1 MAGSAGKRLTISCLQ
16 WYRVLCAAKDGEL
29 ALQGQAGAEMI
40 ELLQVVKGERP
51 SYNVGQMSLLEKIN
65 ETADLRRL
73 PLEQLETVS
82 DEIRKYILETMSRI
96 GGHTGASLGAIELA
110 VALHYAFDTPRDRLV
125 WDVGHQ
131 AYAHKIL
138 TGRRELLPTIKQY
151 GGISGFLRRDESE
164 YDTFG
169 AGHASTSLSAALG
182 MAIARDRKGE
192 DHHVVALIGDAS
204 LAGGMAMEAINQ
216 AGHLKTRLIVVL
228 NDNEMSIAPAVG
240 ALTGYLNRIRGAQ
253 GYHRFKDE
261 VEETLLA
268 IPSLGERLHH
278 AAKAMKDAI
287 AAAVLPGALVSELG
301 FKYIGYVDGHNPR
314 ALVAALREA
323 KQVKDGPVIVHA
335 LTTKGKGYPQAEK
348 DYYRW
353 HATGPFD
360 LKTGKAVKSA
370 AKAPTYTSVF
380 GKTLCELMEK
390 DPKIVAL
397 TAAMPD
403 GTGVCDALER
413 FPDRSFDVGIAEQ
426 HCVTFAAGMSCE
438 GLKPVCAIYST
449 FLQRA
454 FDQLVHDVCIQNLN
468 VKFCLDRGG
477 IAGGDGPTHH
487 GLLDIAYLRG
497 VPNII
502 VMAPKDEGEM
512 RDMMLT
518 LVEHEGPAAMR
529 YPRGNG
535 VGASI
540 DREPELLEIGKGEIL
555 RDGGEIAIVAYG
567 SMVHPSLQAAEN
579 LSREG
584 IETTVVNARFVKPLD
599 AQLLLALART
609 KRLIVTVE
617 EAYLA
622 GGFGSA
628 VLELLEENGLQ
639 DKVRVVRMGIPDRL
653 VTHGDPKLL
662 LAKYGLDTD
671 GIFTRVRESIE
682 VLDDRRAKPQKV
694 GS

>member
-1 MAGSAGKRLTISCLQ
+1 
-16 WYRVLCAAKDGEL
+16 
-29 ALQGQAGAEMI
+29 
-40 ELLQVVKGERP
+40 
-51 SYNVGQMSLLEKIN
+51 MSLLENIN
-65 ETADLRRL
+65 SAVDLRRL
-73 PLEQLETVS
+73 PATQLQTVA
-82 DEIRKYILETMSRI
+82 DEIRQYILETMSRI

-110 VALHYAFDTPRDRLV
+110 VALHYAFATPRDRLV

-131 AYAHKIL
+131 AYAHKII
-138 TGRRELLPTIKQY
+138 TGRRDLLPTIKQY

-240 ALTGYLNRIRGAQ
+240 ALTGYLNRIRTAQ

-278 AAKAMKDAI
+278 AAKTVKDAI

-323 KQVKDGPVIVHA
+323 QQVKDGPVIVHA
-335 LTTKGKGYPQAEK
+335 LTTKGKGHPQAEK

-360 LKTGKAVKSA
+360 LATGKVIKSV
-370 AKAPTYTSVF
+370 AKVPTYTSVF
-380 GKTLCELMEK
+380 GTTLCQLMEK

-403 GTGVCDALER
+403 GTGVCEALER

-449 FLQRA
+449 FLQRG

-497 VPNII
+497 VPNI
-502 VMAPKDEGEM
+502 VLMAPKDEGEM

-518 LVEHEGPAAMR
+518 MFEHVGPVAMR

-540 DREPELLEIGKGEIL
+540 DRDPQLLEIGKAEIL

-567 SMVHPSLQAAEN
+567 SMVHPSLRAAEH
-579 LSREG
+579 LAKDG
-584 IETTVVNARFVKPLD
+584 IETTVVNARFAKPLD

-628 VLELLEENGLQ
+628 ILEALEENGLQ

-662 LAKYGLDTD
+662 LAKYGLDAD
-671 GIFTRVRESIE
+671 GIYTRVKESIE

>member
-1 MAGSAGKRLTISCLQ
+1 MR
-16 WYRVLCAAKDGEL
+16 E
-29 ALQGQAGAEMI
+29 
-40 ELLQVVKGERP
+40 
-51 SYNVGQMSLLEKIN
+51 MSLLENIN
-65 ETADLRRL
+65 SAADLRRL
-73 PLEQLETVS
+73 SVAELPEVAA
-82 DEIRKYILETMSRI
+82 EIRQYILETMSRI

-110 VALHYAFDTPRDRLV
+110 VALHYAFDTPKDRLV

-138 TGRRELLPTIKQY
+138 TGRRDLLPTIKQY

-182 MAIARDRKGE
+182 MAIARDKKGE
-192 DHHVVALIGDAS
+192 QHHVVALIGDAS

-240 ALTGYLNRIRGAQ
+240 ALTGYLNRIRTAQ

-261 VEETLLA
+261 VEETLLS

-278 AAKAMKDAI
+278 AAKTVKDAI

-323 KQVKDGPVIVHA
+323 KQIKDGPVIVHA
-335 LTTKGKGYPQAEK
+335 LTTKGKGHPQAEK

-360 LKTGKAVKSA
+360 LKTGTAIKSA
-370 AKAPTYTSVF
+370 AKAPTYTAVF
-380 GKTLCELMEK
+380 GKTLCQLMEK
-390 DPKIVAL
+390 DPKVVAL

-403 GTGVCDALER
+403 GTGVCEALER
-413 FPDRSFDVGIAEQ
+413 FPDRAFDVGIAEQ
-426 HCVTFAAGMSCE
+426 HCVTFAAGMSVE

-449 FLQRA
+449 FLQRG

-487 GLLDIAYLRG
+487 GLLDIAYLRS
-497 VPNII
+497 VPNIA

-518 LVEHEGPAAMR
+518 MLEHNGPAAMR

-535 VGASI
+535 IGADI
-540 DREPELLEIGKGEIL
+540 EREPQLVEIGKGEIL
-555 RDGGEIAIVAYG
+555 RDGGEVAIIAYG

-579 LSREG
+579 LAKDG

-599 AQLLLALART
+599 SSLLLALART
-609 KRLIVTVE
+609 KRLLVTVE

-628 VLELLEENGLQ
+628 ILELLEENGLQ

-662 LAKYGLDTD
+662 LAKYGLDAD
-671 GIFTRVRESIE
+671 GIYTRVRESID
-682 VLDDRRAKPQKV
+682 VLDERRAKPQKV
-694 GS
+694 SS

>member
-1 MAGSAGKRLTISCLQ
+1 M
-16 WYRVLCAAKDGEL
+16 
-29 ALQGQAGAEMI
+29 
-40 ELLQVVKGERP
+40 LLQ
-51 SYNVGQMSLLEKIN
+51 NIN
-65 ETADLRRL
+65 SPADLRAL
-73 PLEQLETVS
+73 SLDQLETVA
-82 DEIRKYILETMSRI
+82 DEIRQYILETMSRI
-96 GGHTGASLGAIELA
+96 GGHTGASLGAVELA

-138 TGRRELLPTIKQY
+138 TGRRDLLSTIKQY

-164 YDTFG
+164 FDTFG
-169 AGHASTSLSAALG
+169 AGHASTSISAALG

-192 DHHVVALIGDAS
+192 DYHAVALIGDAS

-240 ALTGYLNRIRGAQ
+240 ALTGYLNRIRESQ

-261 VEETLLA
+261 VGETLRA
-268 IPSLGERLHH
+268 IPSVGERLHH
-278 AAKAMKDAI
+278 AAKTMKDAI

-323 KQVKDGPVIVHA
+323 QQVKDGPVIVHA
-335 LTTKGKGYPQAEK
+335 LTTKGKGYPTAES

-360 LKTGKAVKSA
+360 LETGKAIKSA
-370 AKAPTYTSVF
+370 GKAATYTSVF
-380 GKTLCELMEK
+380 GKTLCELMARDE
-390 DPKIVAL
+390 KIVAL

-403 GTGVCDALER
+403 GTGVCDALEQ
-413 FPDRSFDVGIAEQ
+413 FPERAFDVGIAEQ

-487 GLLDIAYLRG
+487 GLLDIAYLRA

-512 RDMMLT
+512 RDMMFT
-518 LVEHEGPAAMR
+518 MTEHVGPAAMR

-535 VGASI
+535 VGADI
-540 DREPELLEIGKGEIL
+540 TREPQRLEIGKGEIL
-555 RDGGEIAIVAYG
+555 RDGGEVALVAYG
-567 SMVHPSLQAAEN
+567 AMVHPSLAAAEN

-599 AQLLLALART
+599 AELLLALART
-609 KRLIVTVE
+609 RRLIVTVE
-617 EAYLA
+617 EAYVA

-639 DKVRVVRMGIPDRL
+639 DRVRVVRMGIPDRL
-653 VTHGDPKLL
+653 ITHGDPKLL
-662 LAKYGLDTD
+662 LAKYGLDAD
-671 GIFTRVRESIE
+671 GIYTKVKESVD
-682 VLDDRRAKPQKV
+682 VLDDRRARRQKA
-694 GS
+694 

>member
-1 MAGSAGKRLTISCLQ
+1 MDYLDR
-16 WYRVLCAAKDGEL
+16 
-29 ALQGQAGAEMI
+29 
-40 ELLQVVKGERP
+40 
-51 SYNVGQMSLLEKIN
+51 IN
-65 ETADLRRL
+65 SPADLRNL
-73 PLEQLETVS
+73 SLEQLQPVA
-82 DEIRKYILETMSRI
+82 DEIRQYILETMSRI

-110 VALHYAFDTPRDRLV
+110 VAMHYAFDTPRDRLV

-138 TGRRELLPTIKQY
+138 TGRREMLPTIKQY

-182 MAIARDRKGE
+182 MAVARDKMGQ

-216 AGHLKTRLIVVL
+216 AGHLKSRLIVVL

-240 ALTGYLNRIRGAQ
+240 ALTGYLNRIRGAHN
-253 GYHRFKDE
+253 YHRFKDE

-268 IPSLGERLHH
+268 IPSVGERLHH
-278 AAKAMKDAI
+278 AAKTMKDAI

-314 ALVAALREA
+314 ALVAAFREA
-323 KQVKDGPVIVHA
+323 QQIKDGPVIVHA

-360 LKTGKAVKSA
+360 LKSGQAIKSKAS
-370 AKAPTYTSVF
+370 APTYTSVF
-380 GKTLCELMEK
+380 GETLVELMEK
-390 DPKIVAL
+390 DDKIIAL

-403 GTGVCDALER
+403 GTGICNALER
-413 FPDRSFDVGIAEQ
+413 FPERSFDVGIAEQ

-449 FLQRA
+449 FLQRG
-454 FDQLVHDVCIQNLN
+454 FDQLIHDVCIQNLN

-477 IAGGDGPTHH
+477 VAGGDGPTHH
-487 GLLDIAYLRG
+487 GLLDIAYLRA
-497 VPNII
+497 VPNIV

-512 RDMMLT
+512 RDMLFTMT
-518 LVEHEGPAAMR
+518 EHVGPAAIR
-529 YPRGNG
+529 YPRGSG
-535 VGASI
+535 VGADI
-540 DREPELLEIGKGEIL
+540 QREPQLLEIGKGEIL

-567 SMVHPSLQAAEN
+567 SMVHPSLEAAEN
-579 LSREG
+579 LAREN

-599 AQLLLALART
+599 AELLLALART

-628 VLELLEENGLQ
+628 LLELLEENGLQ
-639 DKVRVVRMGIPDRL
+639 DKVRVVRMGIPDRI

-662 LAKYGLDTD
+662 LAKYGLDAD
-671 GIFTRVRESIE
+671 GIYTRVRESVD
-682 VLDDRRAKPQKV
+682 VLADRRAKPQKV
-694 GS
+694 GR

>member
-1 MAGSAGKRLTISCLQ
+1 MR
-16 WYRVLCAAKDGEL
+16 
-29 ALQGQAGAEMI
+29 
-40 ELLQVVKGERP
+40 
-51 SYNVGQMSLLEKIN
+51 QMGLLENIN
-65 ETADLRRL
+65 SAADLRRL
-73 PLEQLETVS
+73 PIEQLPDVAA
-82 DEIRKYILETMSRI
+82 EIRQYILETMSRI

-110 VALHYAFDTPRDRLV
+110 VALHYEFDTPQDRLV

-182 MAIARDRKGE
+182 MAIARDKKGE
-192 DHHVVALIGDAS
+192 HHHVVALIGDAS

-240 ALTGYLNRIRGAQ
+240 ALTGYLNRIRTAQ

-261 VEETLLA
+261 VEETLLS

-278 AAKAMKDAI
+278 AAKTVKDAI

-301 FKYIGYVDGHNPR
+301 FKYIGYVDGHNTR

-335 LTTKGKGYPQAEK
+335 LTTKGKGHPQAEK

-360 LKTGKAVKSA
+360 LQTGKAIKSA
-370 AKAPTYTSVF
+370 AKAPTYTAVF
-380 GKTLCELMEK
+380 GSTLCQLMEK
-390 DPKIVAL
+390 DPKVVAL

-403 GTGVCDALER
+403 GTGVCEALER
-413 FPDRSFDVGIAEQ
+413 FPERSFDVGIAEQ
-426 HCVTFAAGMSCE
+426 HCVTFAAGMSVE

-449 FLQRA
+449 FLQRG

-487 GLLDIAYLRG
+487 GLLDIAYLRS

-518 LVEHEGPAAMR
+518 MLEHNGPAAMR

-535 VGASI
+535 VGADI
-540 DREPELLEIGKGEIL
+540 ERQPELLEVGKGEIL
-555 RDGGEIAIVAYG
+555 RDGGEIAIIAYG
-567 SMVHPSLQAAEN
+567 SMVHPSLHAAEN
-579 LSREG
+579 LAKEG

-599 AQLLLALART
+599 ASLLLALART
-609 KRLIVTVE
+609 KRLLVTVE

-628 VLELLEENGLQ
+628 ILELLEENGLQ

-662 LAKYGLDTD
+662 LAKYGLDVD
-671 GIFTRVRESIE
+671 GIYTRVRESID